1 MRALLLERNKKVS
14 RRLVRLFTSAGYDA
28 EAVDD
33 PEAVTAVIGDSADT
47 ITVLGADAFDGDM
60 VAKILSENTHIRGI
74 LWTAEPLKRALR
86 YMIDTEGLSNICGR
100 KDFESPPRPW
110 ELLMIARRLRDPG
123 SARTKFSDFLYWGYS
138 GFQEQVEST
147 AHRDDLVARVEDFVD
162 KLGLPRRVGES
173 LGELS
178 HELLMNAMFDAP
190 VDHNGKHKYAADRK
204 ASLQLPADEQPLFRV
219 ASDGTRLAVQVIDS
233 FGRLRRSHVFNGL
246 ARGLE
251 GGEMDTSHGGAG
263 LGMVVCHNS
272 TVAMF
277 YDVQTDQQTQATGIF
292 DMDLNL
298 REFRIQAK
306 SLHFFQTPGRP
317 ASPTANSIA
326 GYVAGS
332 PQSHGPRSASEQTL
346 APTSVQGSVQVSGQ
360 ISGKASG
367 KAAKQS
373 SSSTSRTSQG
383 LPSSQG
389 KNTLPDE
396 PSGHGSG
403 QTPGR

>member
-33 PEAVTAVIGDSADT
+33 PEAVTAKVSADADA
-47 ITVLGADAFDGDM
+47 ISVLGADAFDADL
-60 VAKILSENTHIRGI
+60 VAKILSKHSHMRAI

-86 YMIDTEGLSNICGR
+86 YMIDAPGLSNICGR

-110 ELLMIARRLRDPG
+110 ELLMIARRLREPVR
-123 SARTKFSDFLYWGYS
+123 AKFSDFLCWGYT
-138 GFQEQVEST
+138 GFQEQVRST
-147 AHRDDLVARVEDFVD
+147 VHRDDLVARVESFVD

-190 VDHNGKHKYAADRK
+190 VDDDGKPKYAADRK
-204 ASLQLPADEQPLFRV
+204 ANLELPAAEQPLFRV

-233 FGRLRRSHVFNGL
+233 FGRLRRAHVFNGL

-277 YDVQTDQQTQATGIF
+277 YDVLTDHQTQATGIF
-292 DMDLNL
+292 DMELNL
-298 REFRIQAK
+298 REFRTQAK
-306 SLHFFQTPGRP
+306 SLHFFESPGPPRDTPDQSPDKTPGPASRP
-317 ASPTANSIA
+317 ALA
-326 GYVAGS
+326 GAAGRD
-332 PQSHGPRSASEQTL
+332 GDD
-346 APTSVQGSVQVSGQ
+346 TSG
-360 ISGKASG
+360 
-367 KAAKQS
+367 
-373 SSSTSRTSQG
+373 
-383 LPSSQG
+383 
-389 KNTLPDE
+389 D
-396 PSGHGSG
+396 PSGTPSG
-403 QTPGR
+403 R